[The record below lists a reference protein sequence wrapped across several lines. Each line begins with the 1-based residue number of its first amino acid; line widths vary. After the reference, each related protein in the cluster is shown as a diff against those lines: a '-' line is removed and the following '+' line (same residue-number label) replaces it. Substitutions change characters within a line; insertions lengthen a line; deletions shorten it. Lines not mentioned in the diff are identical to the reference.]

1 MAPVGCYTCLTV
13 CSKKPDPLRFGG
25 APAIASS
32 SGAFIAGQA
41 AKPVRTSGDLGGGN
55 PHPPSCDDA
64 WKMQVESQWRLGE
77 PPMPAT
83 PVDSIGTPAKDL
95 MPTEESETKTPMVT
109 EDDQTKA
116 SSAPMATEVATD
128 DKTKSSNPAVIA
140 GQDDS
145 AFEATQKDLDNELGL
160 DDHSLG
166 LGSSPG
172 SPQESSAPSAT
183 PTTAAPNKFDKY
195 YHQTLS
201 SKLMLMRE
209 A

>member
-1 MAPVGCYTCLTV
+1 M
-13 CSKKPDPLRFGG
+13 RFGG

-41 AKPVRTSGDLGGGN
+41 AKPVRTSGDLGGGD

-64 WKMQVESQWRLGE
+64 WKMLVESQWRLGE
-77 PPMPAT
+77 PDQDIPVPAT
-83 PVDSIGTPAKDL
+83 PVVSIADTPSKDL
-95 MPTEESETKTPMVT
+95 MPTEENETKTPMVT
-109 EDDQTKA
+109 EDDQRKA

-128 DKTKSSNPAVIA
+128 GKTKSSTPAVVA

-160 DDHSLG
+160 DDPSLG

-172 SPQESSAPSAT
+172 SPQESSAPSST
-183 PTTAAPNKFDKY
+183 PTTAASNKFDKY

-201 SKLMLMRE
+201 SKQLC
-209 A
+209 